1 MVIYAIMT
9 YMKIKYKCLLNMFFA
24 IFCVEAVLAQSSSS
38 GKSVSQGTKLFE
50 QGKAAEAIAPLEAAV
65 NSGSASPDEYN
76 YLGLSYYQIGNYAKS
91 VETFKK
97 GLIAAGTN
105 KKLLYFNMGN
115 SYFSMG
121 EYQAAIDSFSMAIV
135 ADSSYAEPVLN
146 KANAEIK
153 LDKLS
158 EAAADYKRYLVLRP
172 ESAQRSEIERLLS
185 LIDAEI
191 AARAEAAVLAEQ
203 EAARIKA
210 EEERIAAER
219 AEQERV
225 AAEKRAEEERIAA
238 EKRAEEERLA
248 AEARAAEEERRRKL
262 LEDVANSLR
271 QNSDVT
277 NMSAD
282 AEDALDYDYDSDI
295 E

>member
-1 MVIYAIMT
+1 
-9 YMKIKYKCLLNMFFA
+9 MFFA
-24 IFCVEAVLAQSSSS
+24 VFCVNAVFAQDSASK
-38 GKSVSQGTKLFE
+38 KSVSQGTRLFE
-50 QGKAAEAIAPLEAAV
+50 EGKAAEAIAPLEAAV
-65 NSGSASPDEYN
+65 NSGSASPIEYN

-91 VETFKK
+91 VEAFKK
-97 GLIAAGTN
+97 GLAASGTN
-105 KKLLYFNMGN
+105 KKLIYFNMGN

-121 EYQAAIDSFSMAIV
+121 EFQSALESFSMATV
-135 ADSSYAEPVLN
+135 ADPGYAEPFLN
-146 KANAEIK
+146 KANTEIK
-153 LDKLS
+153 LDMLS
-158 EAAADYKRYLVLRP
+158 EAVADYKRYLVLRP
-172 ESAQRSEIERLLS
+172 ESVQRPQIEKIIS

-191 AARAEAAVLAEQ
+191 AARTEAAVLAEQ

-210 EEERIAAER
+210 EEERLAAER
-219 AEQERV
+219 AERDRI

-271 QNSDVT
+271 QNSDAT

>member
-1 MVIYAIMT
+1 MA
-9 YMKIKYKCLLNMFFA
+9 YMKIKYKYLRALFFA
-24 IFCVEAVLAQSSSS
+24 VFLANAVSMSAQDSSS
-38 GKSVSQGTKLFE
+38 GKSASQGTKLFE
-50 QGKAAEAIAPLEAAV
+50 QGKVAEAIAPLEAAV
-65 NSGSASPDEYN
+65 NAGSASPAEYN
-76 YLGLSYYQIGNYAKS
+76 YLGLSYYQTGNYAKS
-91 VETFKK
+91 VEAFKK
-97 GLIAAGTN
+97 GLAAAGTN

-121 EYQAAIDSFSMAIV
+121 EFQSALDSFSMATV
-135 ADSSYAEPVLN
+135 ADPGYAEPFLN
-146 KANAEIK
+146 KANTEIK
-153 LDKLS
+153 LDRLS
-158 EAAADYKRYLVLRP
+158 DAAADYKRYLVLRP
-172 ESAQRSEIERLLS
+172 ESVQRPQIERILS

-191 AARAEAAVLAEQ
+191 AARAEAAAFAEQ
-203 EAARIKA
+203 EAARLKA

-225 AAEKRAEEERIAA
+225 AAEQRAEEERLAA

-271 QNSDVT
+271 QNSDAT

-282 AEDALDYDYDSDI
+282 AENALDYDYDSDI

>member
-1 MVIYAIMT
+1 MA
-9 YMKIKYKCLLNMFFA
+9 YMKIKYKYLRALFFA
-24 IFCVEAVLAQSSSS
+24 VFLANAVSVSAQDSSS
-38 GKSVSQGTKLFE
+38 GKSTSQGTKLFE

-65 NSGSASPDEYN
+65 NAGSASPAEYN
-76 YLGLSYYQIGNYAKS
+76 YLGLSYYQTGNYEKS
-91 VETFKK
+91 VEAFKK
-97 GLIAAGTN
+97 GLAAAGTN

-121 EYQAAIDSFSMAIV
+121 EFQSALDSFSMATV
-135 ADSSYAEPVLN
+135 ADPGYAEPFLN
-146 KANAEIK
+146 KANTEIK
-153 LDKLS
+153 LDRLS
-158 EAAADYKRYLVLRP
+158 DAAADYKRYLVLRP
-172 ESAQRSEIERLLS
+172 ESVQRPQIERILS

-191 AARAEAAVLAEQ
+191 AARAEAAALAEQ
-203 EAARIKA
+203 EAARLKA
-210 EEERIAAER
+210 EEERLAAER
-219 AEQERV
+219 AEQER
-225 AAEKRAEEERIAA
+225 AAA

-271 QNSDVT
+271 QNSDAT

-282 AEDALDYDYDSDI
+282 AENALDYDYDSDI

>member
-1 MVIYAIMT
+1 
-9 YMKIKYKCLLNMFFA
+9 MFFA
-24 IFCVEAVLAQSSSS
+24 VFCVNAVFAQDSASK
-38 GKSVSQGTKLFE
+38 KSVSQGTRLFE
-50 QGKAAEAIAPLEAAV
+50 EGKASEAIAPLEAAV
-65 NSGSASPDEYN
+65 NSGSASPIEYN

-91 VETFKK
+91 VEAFKK
-97 GLIAAGTN
+97 GLAASGTN
-105 KKLLYFNMGN
+105 KKLIYFNMGN

-121 EYQAAIDSFSMAIV
+121 EFQSALESFSMATV
-135 ADSSYAEPVLN
+135 ADPGYAEPFLN
-146 KANAEIK
+146 KANTEIK
-153 LDKLS
+153 LDMLS
-158 EAAADYKRYLVLRP
+158 EAVADYKRYLVLRP
-172 ESAQRSEIERLLS
+172 ESVQRPQIEKIIS

-210 EEERIAAER
+210 EEERLAAER
-219 AEQERV
+219 AERDRI

-271 QNSDVT
+271 QNSDAT

>member
-1 MVIYAIMT
+1 MA
-9 YMKIKYKCLLNMFFA
+9 YMKIKYKCLRAMFFA
-24 IFCVEAVLAQSSSS
+24 VFCANVVLAQDSASK
-38 GKSVSQGTKLFE
+38 KSVSQGMKLFE

-65 NSGSASPDEYN
+65 NSGSATPAEYN

-91 VETFKK
+91 VEAFKK
-97 GLIAAGTN
+97 GLSASGTN

-121 EYQAAIDSFSMAIV
+121 EFQSALESFSMATV
-135 ADSSYAEPVLN
+135 ADPGYAEPFLN
-146 KANAEIK
+146 KANTEIK
-153 LDKLS
+153 LDMLS
-158 EAAADYKRYLVLRP
+158 EAASDYKRYLVLRP
-172 ESAQRSEIERLLS
+172 ESGQRPQIERIIS
-185 LIDAEI
+185 LIETEI
-191 AARAEAAVLAEQ
+191 SARAEAAALAEQ

-210 EEERIAAER
+210 EEERLATER
-219 AEQERV
+219 AERERV
-225 AAEKRAEEERIAA
+225 AAEKRAEEEKIAA

-271 QNSDVT
+271 QNSDAT

-282 AEDALDYDYDSDI
+282 AENALDYDYDSDI

>member
-1 MVIYAIMT
+1 MT
-9 YMKIKYKCLLNMFFA
+9 YMKIKYKCLQVMFFA
-24 IFCVEAVLAQSSSS
+24 VFCANIVLAQDSVSK
-38 GKSVSQGTKLFE
+38 KSVSHGMKLFE
-50 QGKAAEAIAPLEAAV
+50 QGKASEAIAPLEAAV
-65 NSGSASPDEYN
+65 NSGSANPAEYN

-91 VETFKK
+91 VEAFKK
-97 GLIAAGTN
+97 GLSASGTN

-121 EYQAAIDSFSMAIV
+121 EFQSALESFSMATV
-135 ADSSYAEPVLN
+135 ADPGYAEPVLN
-146 KANAEIK
+146 KANTEIK
-153 LDKLS
+153 LDMLS

-172 ESAQRSEIERLLS
+172 ESVQRPQIERIIS
-185 LIDAEI
+185 LIETEI
-191 AARAEAAVLAEQ
+191 AARAEAAALAEQ

-210 EEERIAAER
+210 EEERLAAER
-219 AEQERV
+219 AERERL
-225 AAEKRAEEERIAA
+225 AAEKRAEEERLAA

-271 QNSDVT
+271 QNSDAT

-282 AEDALDYDYDSDI
+282 AENALDYDYDSDI